1 MTDNDA
7 TINIMVVGDAGVGKT
22 NLTLRYIKNEF
33 NEESLPTI
41 GADFFQKN
49 IEVDGKNV
57 NVKFW
62 DTAGQERFRALGEK
76 FYHQA

>member
-41 GADFFQKN
+41 GADFF
-49 IEVDGKNV
+49 
-57 NVKFW
+57 
-62 DTAGQERFRALGEK
+62 
-76 FYHQA
+76 